1 MIHSGQRQAD
11 SIQGIRSEL
20 SSRLRQRFAEIE
32 ATILARIRALPDP
45 YGEADAE
52 YSVGQREAVTT
63 SIEYALTAVEQGGD
77 WSGPIPS
84 AAATQARR
92 AARNGVRLDTVLR
105 RYATGDR
112 LLGEFI
118 MDEADR
124 FSSRAL
130 RMVLSAQGPQV
141 DRLMAS
147 VATEYMDEL
156 EQMRRS
162 PKQRLADRVQ
172 RLLAGDGSVDST
184 ALGYELDA
192 WHIGVISTGPRAEEA
207 VREIAAGVDRQLL
220 AVPRGTGLVWAWLGG
235 HRRLAVDDVERFL
248 ADHASADFSVAVG
261 EPRQGV
267 DGWRLTHREAQAAL
281 EVMLRKP
288 QRLTRGSEAILVAA
302 LLRDEV
308 LARSL
313 LETYVSPLEDGT
325 YSGSSIRETLRAYFE
340 AGLNAATA
348 AAALGVDRHTVQR
361 RLRKAEAA
369 LGRQLDSCHAELEVA
384 LRLDELEG
392 AKREDL
398 QEIE

>member
-1 MIHSGQRQAD
+1 MIRSSPRQAD
-11 SIQGIRSEL
+11 SMREIRSEL
-20 SSRLRQRFAEIE
+20 SARLRQRFGELE
-32 ATILARIRALPDP
+32 ATMLARIRALSDP
-45 YGEADAE
+45 FGDDDAE

-63 SIEYALTAVEQGGD
+63 GIEYALTAVEQGGD

-84 AAATQARR
+84 AAAMQARR
-92 AARNGVRLDTVLR
+92 AARAGVRLDTVLR

-124 FSSRAL
+124 FPTQAL

-147 VATEYMDEL
+147 VAAEYMDEL

-162 PKQRLADRVQ
+162 PNQRLADRAQ
-172 RLLAGDGSVDST
+172 RLLAGDGSVDSV

-192 WHIGVISTGPRAEEA
+192 WHVGVIATGPSAEGA
-207 VREIAAGVDRQLL
+207 VREIATAVDRQLMS
-220 AVPRGTGLVWAWLGG
+220 VPRGTGLVWAWLGG
-235 HRRLAVDDVERFL
+235 QRPLAIEEIEQFL
-248 ADHASADFSVAVG
+248 APHASPDYSLAVG
-261 EPRQGV
+261 EPRHGV

-288 QRLTRGSEAILVAA
+288 QRLTRGSDAILSAA
-302 LLRDEV
+302 LLRDGV
-308 LARSL
+308 LAQSL
-313 LETYVSPLEDGT
+313 LETYVSPLGGDD
-325 YSGSSIRETLRAYFE
+325 SSSVSIRETLRAYFE

-369 LGRQLDSCHAELEVA
+369 LGRRLDSCHAELEVA

-392 AKREDL
+392 SKREDL
-398 QEIE
+398 QAIE